1 MAPTSAADRFA
12 AHALDLFALLGPG
25 VVSRRMFGGLGF
37 YARGLFFAVG
47 DQDEG
52 RLFLKVDDLTRPAF
66 EAAGGQPFTYT
77 VPGQATMTMA
87 YLTPPDGAL
96 EDPEEMLPWGR
107 LALEAA
113 GRAAAAKAAKA
124 AKTKTKTKA
133 KAKAKATPAKTT
145 KPKGT
150 PKAAARAKPS
160 KPPSE
165 RAKPAPRATPRPK
178 AKAPAA
184 SAAKP
189 RR

>member
-52 RLFLKVDDLTRPAF
+52 RVFLKVDDLTRPTF
-66 EAAGGQPFTYT
+66 EAAGGRPFTYT

-96 EDPEEMLPWGR
+96 EDPEEMLPWAR

-124 AKTKTKTKA
+124 AGP
-133 KAKAKATPAKTT
+133 KAKATPAKTAKPS
-145 KPKGT
+145 KPKAT
-150 PKAAARAKPS
+150 PKAAARAKPA
-160 KPPSE
+160 KPAAE
-165 RAKPAPRATPRPK
+165 RARPAPRATPRAK
-178 AKAPAA
+178 AKAPAT
-184 SAAKP
+184 SVAKA

>member
-1 MAPTSAADRFA
+1 MAQNSAADRFA

-47 DQDEG
+47 DQAEG

-96 EDPEEMLPWGR
+96 EDPEEMLPWAR

-124 AKTKTKTKA
+124 AKTK
-133 KAKAKATPAKTT
+133 AKATPAKTT
-145 KPKGT
+145 RPKGT
-150 PKAAARAKPS
+150 PKASTRAKPS

-165 RAKPAPRATPRPK
+165 RSRPAPRATPRPK

-184 SAAKP
+184 SAAQP

>member
-1 MAPTSAADRFA
+1 MAQTSAADRFA

-52 RLFLKVDDLTRPAF
+52 RLFLKVDDLTRPTF
-66 EAAGGQPFTYT
+66 EAAGGRPFTYT

-96 EDPEEMLPWGR
+96 EDPEEMLPWAR

-124 AKTKTKTKA
+124 ARP
-133 KAKAKATPAKTT
+133 KATPAKAAKPA
-145 KPKGT
+145 KPKS
-150 PKAAARAKPS
+150 AARAKPS
-160 KPPSE
+160 RPVSK
-165 RAKPAPRATPRPK
+165 RAKPARKADPK
-178 AKAPAA
+178 PKTKAPAT

>member
-25 VVSRRMFGGLGF
+25 VAARRMFGGLGF

-87 YLTPPDGAL
+87 YLTPPDAAL
-96 EDPEEMLPWGR
+96 EDPEEMLPWAR

-113 GRAAAAKAAKA
+113 GRAAAAKAARARASSRPAPKPKPA
-124 AKTKTKTKA
+124 AK
-133 KAKAKATPAKTT
+133 P
-145 KPKGT
+145 KPK
-150 PKAAARAKPS
+150 PKPKPEPKS
-160 KPPSE
+160 KPTP
-165 RAKPAPRATPRPK
+165 KPAPKPKPRPK
-178 AKAPAA
+178 K
-184 SAAKP
+184 
-189 RR
+189 